1 MSNIMKFCHM
11 FKVRG
16 ESAMMWA
23 RKEKGSHCTKEI
35 RE

>member
-1 MSNIMKFCHM
+1 M